1 MEENTKQTKKQSY
14 IEVPQVIKNVDGEP
28 DRVVAVGILSTP
40 VTDLVV
46 IACRKVF
53 CLVVSVDK

>member
-1 MEENTKQTKKQSY
+1 MEENNKQTKKQSY

>member
-1 MEENTKQTKKQSY
+1 MNKTKQKQSY